1 MIQPKYNPKEALEKI
16 KLSMKYDT
24 SKTLNENK
32 GLNEQRSSCPNS
44 LDYTDLSELA
54 MEAANTMKKMDY
66 MFFRMGYG
74 KERAENLY
82 NIVKQIKGK
91 KVYKDTSNECLDAMP
106 EFEILTK
113 DASEGWWWSDK
124 FNMQTKI
131 RELINGYYKNE
142 AEPKRYL
149 KATLDLLQGSE
160 GGSGTSG
167 TSGGG
172 TSGTSGGGGTS
183 GTSGGGGTSGTSGG
197 GGTSGTSGGGT
208 SGTSGGGG
216 TSGTSGG
223 GGTSGTSIIRSKYKF
238 CSGTYKIY
246 CYSEV
251 IARVQGCLGGLVQ
264 DGKFGPK
271 TQARLQDKFPQFV
284 NSFEDSDV
292 AIICGGSQEIEVS
305 DEESV
310 DDVNSANY

>member
-183 GTSGGGGTSGTSGG
+183 GTSGGGGTSGTS
-197 GGTSGTSGGGT
+197 
-208 SGTSGGGG
+208 
-216 TSGTSGG
+216 
-223 GGTSGTSIIRSKYKF
+223 IIRSKYKF